1 MNDRMERRDFIQSV
15 GLLAGAAA
23 TASLIDPTAPAF
35 AQNAS
40 QTRSKSIT
48 YEPKP
53 LSFDPKSINGIS
65 EKVLVSHY
73 ENNYVGAVKR
83 LTDPSVS
90 RYPLPWLATY
100 ARNMRDMFA
109 GDPFP
114 FGIEPN
120 RATFEQFLR
129 YTHEQGIAHR
139 HVKVEDIFPRGMM
152 VDVHT

>member
-1 MNDRMERRDFIQSV
+1 GIRDRNV
-15 GLLAGAAA
+15 TGV
-23 TASLIDPTAPAF
+23 
-35 AQNAS
+35 
-40 QTRSKSIT
+40 QTCALPISK
-48 YEPKP
+48 
-53 LSFDPKSINGIS
+53 NR
-65 EKVLVSHY
+65 
-73 ENNYVGAVKR
+73 AVKR

-139 HVKVEDIFPRGMM
+139 HAKIGRASCRERVVLP
-152 VDVHT
+152 HAPP

>member
-1 MNDRMERRDFIQSV
+1 MMNDRMERRDFIQSV

-83 LTDPSVS
+83 LTAISAQ
-90 RYPLPWLATY
+90 LA
-100 ARNMRDMFA
+100 DL
-109 GDPFP
+109 D
-114 FGIEPN
+114 
-120 RATFEQFLR
+120 L
-129 YTHEQGIAHR
+129 
-139 HVKVEDIFPRGMM
+139 
-152 VDVHT
+152 